1 MRIIQHDVSQI
12 FYVIFYYIFVIFF
25 IILCV
30 QLRKLN
36 HYFFF
41 FFVYY
46 QSHVENSWKRINI
59 RIVTTNFQ
67 EFQSLFIIISFYLH
81 IFTYIFVF
89 IYFMHIFIYIFVFFL
104 YIIVDRYYNNGRK
117 INMYKISRKQISISN
132 FIIFFGMKFLQY
144 FVMKNL
150 LNFFLENQWTIFHN
164 IIEY

>member
-1 MRIIQHDVSQI
+1 MMFHRY
-12 FYVIFYYIFVIFF
+12 FMLYF
-25 IILCV
+25 IIYLWYFLLYCV
-30 QLRKLN
+30 
-36 HYFFF
+36 YSCESWITIFFFF

-46 QSHVENSWKRINI
+46 YSHVENSWKRINI